1 MSVIAVFLSF
11 LSEHPLLILVLINQ
25 DAFVHLALWR
35 FKDVPV
41 PAYLQPEHPVY
52 RCQRHDTENPL
63 SFPLVSLCQSSS
75 CPLAAGC
82 DVVSFDPVISAI
94 SSNNGGAKELKD
106 LQQKAFVA

>member
-1 MSVIAVFLSF
+1 VCVFAVF

-35 FKDVPV
+35 SKDVPV

-52 RCQRHDTENPL
+52 RCQRHDAENPL

-106 LQQKAFVA
+106 LQQKAFVT

>member
-1 MSVIAVFLSF
+1 VCVIAVF
-11 LSEHPLLILVLINQ
+11 LSEHPLLILVLMNQ

-35 FKDVPV
+35 SKNVPV
-41 PAYLQPEHPVY
+41 LAYLQPEHPVY

-94 SSNNGGAKELKD
+94 SSNGGAKELKN

>member
-1 MSVIAVFLSF
+1 VCVIAVF

-35 FKDVPV
+35 SKVVPV
-41 PAYLQPEHPVY
+41 PAYSQPEHPVY
-52 RCQRHDTENPL
+52 RYQRHDVENPL

-82 DVVSFDPVISAI
+82 DVVSFDPVFSAI
-94 SSNNGGAKELKD
+94 SSNGGAKELKD
-106 LQQKAFVA
+106 LQQKAFVT

>member
-1 MSVIAVFLSF
+1 VCVIAVF
-11 LSEHPLLILVLINQ
+11 LSEHPLLILVLMNQ

-35 FKDVPV
+35 SKNVPV
-41 PAYLQPEHPVY
+41 LAYLQPEHPVY
-52 RCQRHDTENPL
+52 RCQRHDTENLL

-94 SSNNGGAKELKD
+94 SSNGGAKELKD